1 MVSGQPSGTDAA
13 ITVYNAKSPRRRLVM
28 SYRVLKVTI
37 GAAMLR
43 RYGGT

>member
-1 MVSGQPSGTDAA
+1 MASGQPSGTGAA

-28 SYRVLKVTI
+28 SYRVLKATTV
-37 GAAMLR
+37 AAMLW